1 MSDSLWPHGLN
12 SSWNSPGQNTGCGW
26 PFPSPRDLPNPG
38 VEPKSPTL
46 QTDSLPAEPQ
56 GKSRI
61 LEWVA
66 YPFSRG
72 SSQPGNWTGVSCIAG
87 GFFFYQLSY
96 EGSPLRAEVLHKVR
110 STPVPGNISGVL
122 SFLVKISTVVIL
134 LRLLSPSHY
143 NKPRIAFMPYL
154 QS

>member
-110 STPVPGNISGVL
+110 STPVPEVRGPGWSHPPAARKPYPPGPAKEAAGVPRPGPAL
-122 SFLVKISTVVIL
+122 T
-134 LRLLSPSHY
+134 RLG
-143 NKPRIAFMPYL
+143 
-154 QS
+154 